1 MGIYLTGVSNETILS
16 EEDISSYSYSEEVN
30 SIEPSQ
36 IRGGSGQVNVSSR
49 AGHFTVQN
57 ALDFVDTELTL
68 TDSDLGTVP
77 FKVTNITKDMSGM
90 VSITGETLS
99 DRLNVE
105 VTAIPVSGTLKSAID
120 AYCALASVVPQ
131 YDTNISNYM
140 TSRSVAF
147 IGWKGNLWEHLKM
160 LCAGVSASTSSHIPF
175 EMYVSNG
182 VLRFRRALVDTISL
196 SEYETDRSI
205 KIDSGNLADG
215 IEMYNYNTS
224 YKTNGLV
231 QEQDRG
237 NSGSGDQTDP
247 SNPLKLHPASTD
259 VISVNAGE
267 TVEKIIKVNA
277 TLTSIAEPQ
286 AIDASVDTYPP
297 DDPWSRSRYTV
308 YGSNNE
314 PLPAATWVGL
324 GGTVKLSLT
333 EEPDEV
339 KIVVKAPPKPVAE
352 TTPPNEGGESGT
364 GNSGVVSLANPIA
377 TGTWGGIVGSTD
389 TVTVT
394 WTAVSGAEYYVLT
407 ADPSSGATASYTFTE
422 VPTSGFTRSYSS
434 SLSWSITVKA
444 VTNSAIVGGVPN
456 SFEESSPSAAITLA
470 NFAGV
475 DRVSGGGGTSTGGS
489 TVAGALPDNTVSQPD
504 IPGTPVDS
512 SDPNTA
518 PTTLAYESYK
528 IGYKR
533 ALEVE
538 YPSFWIMGTGV
549 FFDKVL
555 KKPEDTPS
563 LSTGNTTQNKV
574 GATIDNPFIT
584 TDADFGFKSAL
595 AVNAYKYPEVT
606 MDQGVAINGS
616 FGNLIGKQQVVDGAT
631 FRIENV
637 SYSQGDINVS
647 SRKV

>member
-1 MGIYLTGVSNETILS
+1 MGVYLSGVSNEAVIS
-16 EEDISSYSYSEEVN
+16 EEDIASFSYSEEVN
-30 SIEPSQ
+30 SIEPSK
-36 IRGGSGQVNVSSR
+36 ISGGSGQVTVSSR
-49 AGHFTVQN
+49 AGNFSVADGLN
-57 ALDFVDTELTL
+57 FIDTQLSL

-90 VSITGETLS
+90 VSITGETLAEQ
-99 DRLNVE
+99 LNVE
-105 VTAIPVSGTLKSAID
+105 VTAPPHNGTLKAAID
-120 AYCALASVVPQ
+120 AYCALAGVVPQ
-131 YDTNISNYM
+131 YDANISTLL

-160 LCAGVSASTSSHIPF
+160 LCAGVSASTGSHIPF
-175 EMYVSNG
+175 EMYVSSG

-205 KIDSGNLADG
+205 KIDSGNLANG

-224 YKTNGLV
+224 YKVNGLV

-277 TLTSIAEPQ
+277 TLTGIAAPQ
-286 AIDASVDTYPP
+286 AVDASVNTYPP
-297 DDPWSRSRYTV
+297 DDPWNRSRYTV

-314 PLPAATWVGL
+314 PLPAATWNGM
-324 GGTVKLSLT
+324 GGSVTLSLT
-333 EEPDEV
+333 EEPDEI
-339 KIVVKAPPKPVAE
+339 KIVVKAPAKPQAD
-352 TTPPNEGGESGT
+352 TTPPDEGGDGGT
-364 GNSGVVSLANPIA
+364 PATVITKLSSPNNVVAQN
-377 TGTWGGIVGSTD
+377 VGSTSSSW
-389 TVTVT
+389 TYNVTWDDVPGAQWYVVT
-394 WTAVSGAEYYVLT
+394 WTDNTGITKTYNVTTGFVTVLALT
-407 ADPSSGATASYTFTE
+407 SKTSYTMSIKAYTETGATESNATTGTVIVSTGEFGGF
-422 VPTSGFTRSYSS
+422 SGQG
-434 SLSWSITVKA
+434 L
-444 VTNSAIVGGVPN
+444 GG
-456 SFEESSPSAAITLA
+456 T
-470 NFAGV
+470 
-475 DRVSGGGGTSTGGS
+475 TSTGGGVDS
-489 TVAGALPDNTVSQPD
+489 TVSQPD
-504 IPGTPVDS
+504 VPGAPAES
-512 SDPNTA
+512 SNPNTA

-528 IGYKR
+528 IGYRR

-563 LSTGNTTQNKV
+563 LSTGLDTQNKI
-574 GATIDNPFIT
+574 GATIDNPFVT
-584 TDADFGFKSAL
+584 TNADFNFKSAL

-631 FRIENV
+631 FRIESA
-637 SYSQGDINVS
+637 SYSQGEINVN